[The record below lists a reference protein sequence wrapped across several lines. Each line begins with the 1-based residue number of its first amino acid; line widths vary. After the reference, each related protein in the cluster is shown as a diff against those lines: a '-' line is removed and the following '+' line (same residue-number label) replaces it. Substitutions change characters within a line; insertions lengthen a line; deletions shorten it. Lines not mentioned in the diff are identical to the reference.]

1 MTRTSMIGRAAA
13 AVALLSAI
21 AATAA
26 LAHGNPDQMNDP
38 PTGSGWYCAQDG
50 ADQLYQGFVPTRRL
64 LSSFEIRIFKRFNF
78 PASGMTLTGRVHTGT
93 GTGAVVGTATATVP
107 PGGPD
112 ELLVHFDFSPAAV
125 LEPQGTFVFEL
136 AQPESGIRW
145 MGRNDNP
152 YAAAPSFDC
161 DGSTA
166 DATIDFNFGSYMPPD
181 GGPPQTSIDSDP
193 RQAAISRQ
201 RTAELTFSA
210 SDDLTYATSLALAC
224 QLDGKPYAP
233 CTSPVSIAGL
243 ADGVHRFVVTATDQ
257 AALASS
263 STSSWTVDATPPSR
277 PTVAGPR
284 RPAAGRASYGFAS
297 RDAMDRARQLRFQ
310 CAFDSRR
317 LRPCERRITRRVSR
331 GQHVLRVIA
340 ADRAGNVSRQ
350 TIVRIA
356 AR

>member
-26 LAHGNPDQMNDP
+26 FAHGNPDQMNDP
-38 PTGSGWYCAQDG
+38 PTSSGWYCAQEG

-64 LSSFEIRIFKRFNF
+64 LSAFEIRIFKRFNF
-78 PASGMTLTGRVHTGT
+78 PASGMTLAGRVHIGT

-161 DGSTA
+161 DASTV

-181 GGPPQTSIDSDP
+181 GGPPQTSIDRPASGIDQP
-193 RQAAISRQ
+193 PAHGRADLLGIRRPDLLNESRPRLPAGRQALRAVHQPGLDR
-201 RTAELTFSA
+201 RT
-210 SDDLTYATSLALAC
+210 
-224 QLDGKPYAP
+224 G
-233 CTSPVSIAGL
+233 
-243 ADGVHRFVVTATDQ
+243 R
-257 AALASS
+257 
-263 STSSWTVDATPPSR
+263 
-277 PTVAGPR
+277 R
-284 RPAAGRASYGFAS
+284 RP
-297 RDAMDRARQLRFQ
+297 
-310 CAFDSRR
+310 
-317 LRPCERRITRRVSR
+317 
-331 GQHVLRVIA
+331 
-340 ADRAGNVSRQ
+340 
-350 TIVRIA
+350 
-356 AR
+356 